1 MIVDRCYDVE
11 VVRAILTHP
20 EIYECIAEDGTPP
33 REDFMLQLEGIA
45 CIVGIVGSEPI
56 GVMIYHPINGITWEC
71 HVQVLPAYRE
81 QYADEFS
88 EKALDWAFSL
98 GVKKLVAQIPFLYPN
113 VKDFGLKH
121 GFEVEGINKQSYL
134 KNGQIHDQWY
144 LGLVR

>member
-1 MIVDRCYDVE
+1 MIVDRCYDVD

-33 REDFMLQLEGIA
+33 RADVIPNMVSAAYVI
-45 CIVGIVGSEPI
+45 GIVGSEPI
-56 GVMIYHPINGITWEC
+56 GLMVYHPINGITWEC
-71 HVQVLPAYRE
+71 HVQVLPEYRK
-81 QYADEFS
+81 QHADEFS
-88 EKALDWAFSL
+88 QKALDWAFGM
-98 GVKKLVAQIPFLYPN
+98 GVKKIVAQIPFLYPN

-121 GFEVEGINKQSYL
+121 GFEIEGINRQSYL